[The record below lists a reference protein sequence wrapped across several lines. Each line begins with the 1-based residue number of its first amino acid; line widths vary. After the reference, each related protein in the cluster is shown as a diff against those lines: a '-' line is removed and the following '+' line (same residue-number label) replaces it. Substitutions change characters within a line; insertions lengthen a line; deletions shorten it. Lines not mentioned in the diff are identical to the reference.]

1 MTADAVIDLRAVHVR
16 AGRRTIL
23 GVDAL
28 AVGAGEFV
36 AVIGPNGAGKST
48 LLKMLIGVQ
57 RATGSVR
64 VLGRTVGDLT
74 AGDLARLRRRIGY
87 VPQVLAERTELPLTL
102 REVVAIGRTG
112 IAGLGR
118 RLRRDDWRQVDEWLE
133 RLGLADL
140 AGQAYS
146 DLSGGEQ
153 RKGLIAK
160 AMVQDPE
167 VLLLDE
173 PTANLD
179 LAWRE
184 RIVETLEALFRDVPV
199 TVLLVCHD
207 LEVIPACCGRL
218 VLLEGGRITADGTP
232 AQVLTSD
239 RVARLYGA
247 HLEVL
252 HRRGRYVVVP
262 QGGETA

>member
-1 MTADAVIDLRAVHVR
+1 MSSDAVIDLRAVRVR

-23 GVDAL
+23 SVDAL
-28 AVGAGEFV
+28 SVEAGAFV

-48 LLKMLIGVQ
+48 LLKTLVGIQ
-57 RATGSVR
+57 RAAGTVR
-64 VLGRTVGDLT
+64 VLGRTVGDLG
-74 AGDLARLRRRIGY
+74 AGGLARLRRRIGY
-87 VPQVLAERTELPLTL
+87 VPQVLAERSELPLTL

-118 RLRRDDWRQVDEWLE
+118 RLGREDWRRVDEWLG
-133 RLGLADL
+133 RLGLAPL

-146 DLSGGEQ
+146 NLSGGEQ
-153 RKGLIAK
+153 RKALIAK
-160 AMVQDPE
+160 AMVQDPDL
-167 VLLLDE
+167 LLLDE

-184 RIVETLEALFRDVPV
+184 RIVETLESLFRDVPV

-218 VLLEGGRITADGTP
+218 VLLEDGAVAADGPP
-232 AQVLTSD
+232 AGVLTSD
-239 RVARLYGA
+239 RVARLYGT

-262 QGGETA
+262 QGEAAP

>member
-1 MTADAVIDLRAVHVR
+1 VTAESVIDVRETRVR
-16 AGRRTIL
+16 AGGRTIL
-23 GVDAL
+23 AVDGLSVA
-28 AVGAGEFV
+28 ATEFV

-48 LLKMLIGVQ
+48 LLKTLVGIQ
-57 RATGSVR
+57 RAAGTVR
-64 VLGRTVGDLT
+64 VLGRAVGNLT
-74 AGDLARLRRRIGY
+74 AGGLARLRRQIGY
-87 VPQVLAERTELPLTL
+87 VPQVLAERSELPLTL

-118 RLRRDDWRQVDEWLE
+118 RLRRDDWRRVDEWLE
-133 RLGLADL
+133 RLGLARL

-146 DLSGGEQ
+146 NLSGGEQ

-160 AMVQDPE
+160 AMVQGPDL
-167 VLLLDE
+167 LLLDE

-184 RIVETLEALFRDVPV
+184 RIVETLESLFRDVPV

-218 VLLEGGRITADGTP
+218 VLLEDGAVAADGRP
-232 AQVLTSD
+232 ADVLTSD
-239 RVARLYGA
+239 RVARLYGT
-247 HLEVL
+247 HLELL
-252 HRRGRYVVVP
+252 HRRGRYIVVP
-262 QGGETA
+262 QGNETP

>member
-1 MTADAVIDLRAVHVR
+1 MSEVGVIDLRDARVR

-23 GVDAL
+23 AVDAL
-28 AVGAGEFV
+28 LVTGGEFV

-48 LLKMLIGVQ
+48 LLKTLIGTQ
-57 RATGSVR
+57 RAAGTVR
-64 VLGRTVGDLT
+64 VLGRAVGDLR
-74 AGDLARLRRRIGY
+74 AGGLARLRRRIGY
-87 VPQVLAERTELPLTL
+87 VPQVLAERSELPLTL

-118 RLRRDDWRQVDEWLE
+118 RLGRDDWRRVDEWLQ
-133 RLGLADL
+133 RLGLAPL
-140 AGQAYS
+140 ADQAYS
-146 DLSGGEQ
+146 SLSGGEQ

-184 RIVETLEALFRDVPV
+184 RIVETLETLFRDVAM

-207 LEVIPACCGRL
+207 LEVIPACCERL
-218 VLLEGGRITADGTP
+218 VLLEGGRVTAEGTP
-232 AQVLTSD
+232 GEVLTSD
-239 RVARLYGA
+239 RVARLYGTL
-247 HLEVL
+247 LEVL

-262 QGGETA
+262 QGGEPA

>member
-1 MTADAVIDLRAVHVR
+1 MSGEAVIDLRAVRVR
-16 AGRRTIL
+16 AGGRSLL
-23 GVDAL
+23 GVESL

-48 LLKMLIGVQ
+48 LLKTLVGIQ
-57 RATGSVR
+57 RAAGTVR
-64 VLGRTVGDLT
+64 VLGRTVGDLG
-74 AGDLARLRRRIGY
+74 AGGLARLRRRVGY
-87 VPQVLAERTELPLTL
+87 VPQVLAERSELPLTL

-118 RLRRDDWRQVDEWLE
+118 RLRPDDWRRVDGWVE
-133 RLGLADL
+133 RLGLAPL
-140 AGQAYS
+140 GGQGYS
-146 DLSGGEQ
+146 SLSGGEQ

-184 RIVETLEALFRDVPV
+184 RIVETLESLFRDVPV

-218 VLLEGGRITADGTP
+218 VLLEDGTVTADGS
-232 AQVLTSD
+232 AAEILTSD

-262 QGGETA
+262 QGGPAP

>member
-1 MTADAVIDLRAVHVR
+1 VTGGVIDLRNVRVR

-23 GVDAL
+23 VVDAL
-28 AVGAGEFV
+28 SVPRGELV

-48 LLKMLIGVQ
+48 LLKTLVGFR
-57 RATGSVR
+57 RAAGDVR
-64 VLGRTVGDLT
+64 VLGQAVGDLK
-74 AGDLARLRRRIGY
+74 AGALARLRRGVGY
-87 VPQVLAERTELPLTL
+87 VPQILAERSELPLTL

-118 RLRRDDWRQVDEWLE
+118 RLRWDDWQRVDAWLH
-133 RLGLADL
+133 RLGLAPL
-140 AGQAYS
+140 ANQAYS

-160 AMVQDPE
+160 AMVQNPE
-167 VLLLDE
+167 ILLLDE

-184 RIVETLEALFRDVPV
+184 RIVETLETLFQELAV
-199 TVLLVCHD
+199 TMVLVCHD

-218 VLLEGGRITADGTP
+218 ALVEDGAVRADGKP
-232 AQVLTSD
+232 GEILTSD
-239 RVARLYGA
+239 RMARLYGVD
-247 HLEVL
+247 LEVL
-252 HRRGRYVVVP
+252 RRNGRYTVVP
-262 QGGETA
+262 KGGEPT